1 MPLRPRERARCVRC
15 TSILYRGVGADLNRM
30 AAIIMATLLTF
41 LIAQLCPIVGVD
53 FNGQHTS
60 STLFGAIGVLWSE
73 QMEAV
78 AAVVFLFT
86 IVYPALELTALL
98 YVTLALR
105 GGWRPPG
112 LNTLLRMVA
121 AARRWSMT
129 EVLMLGIL
137 VTLIK
142 LHGQA
147 KITPQPGLFAF
158 AALTVMLAVVV
169 AYDPRRLWNAGDD
182 VAVPPPPPL
191 HYRPVAG
198 GPAPL
203 VCHACGIVAADA
215 GIRRQSCRRCGKALH
230 RRRPDSIGRTWALLL
245 AAAILYIPANLM
257 PVLYTH
263 ALLGGQV
270 DTIISGVVYF
280 WRTGAVA
287 LAVIIFTASI
297 LVPLLKLAVLSL
309 LAWTSQRRSSW
320 QPHQRTMLY
329 RIVEFVG
336 RWSMLD
342 IFVITLTVALVR
354 FKSLATITPGPGA
367 MAFCAVVVLTM
378 LASRAF
384 DPRLIWDHAEPAPP
398 HPPHPSNQPQQSGE
412 PHV

>member
-1 MPLRPRERARCVRC
+1 MLHRRQLLRGREKARCVRC
-15 TSILYRGVGADLNRM
+15 AAVLYRGCGADLNRM
-30 AAIIMATLLTF
+30 AAIIMATVLTF
-41 LIAQLCPIVGVD
+41 LIAQFCPIVAVE

-60 STLFGAIGVLWSE
+60 STLFGAIEVLWSE

-86 IVYPALELTALL
+86 IVYPAVELSALL
-98 YVTLALR
+98 YVTLSLR
-105 GGWRPPG
+105 GGFRPPG

-147 KITPQPGLFAF
+147 QITPEPGLFAF
-158 AALTVMLAVVV
+158 AALTVMLAMVV
-169 AYDPRRLWNAGDD
+169 AFDPRALWNVGDD
-182 VAVPPPPPL
+182 LSV
-191 HYRPVAG
+191 
-198 GPAPL
+198 PAPL
-203 VCHACGIVAADA
+203 ACHACGIVADDA
-215 GIRRQSCRRCGKALH
+215 GLQRQHCGRCGKLLH
-230 RRRPDSIGRTWALLL
+230 RRRPDSIARTWALLVS
-245 AAAILYIPANLM
+245 AAILYIPANLL

-280 WRTGAVA
+280 WHTGAVA
-287 LAVIIFTASI
+287 LAIIIFTASI

-309 LAWTSQRRSSW
+309 LAFTSQRHSHW
-320 QPHQRTMLY
+320 QPQQRTLLY
-329 RIVEFVG
+329 RLVEFVG

-354 FKSLATITPGPGA
+354 FKTLATITPGPGA

-384 DPRLIWDHAEPAPP
+384 DPRLIWDHAAP
-398 HPPHPSNQPQQSGE
+398 NQPKLAKHSGDA
-412 PHV
+412 HV